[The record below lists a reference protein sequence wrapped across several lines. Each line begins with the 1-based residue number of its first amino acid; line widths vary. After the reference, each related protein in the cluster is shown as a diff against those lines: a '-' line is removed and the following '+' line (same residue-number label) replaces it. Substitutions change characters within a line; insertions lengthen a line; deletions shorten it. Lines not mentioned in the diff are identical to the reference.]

1 MNNVLII
8 GNGFDLDLGLSTRYS
23 DFYKS
28 SYWPFSHRNTP
39 LAKFLENKFEIND
52 WLDVEE
58 ALAEYSK
65 KTFIINT
72 DASKYDEADFDTLK
86 NSFNK
91 YILREQESF
100 EYKESIASRL
110 LAAVLD
116 NGYFE
121 DIFSFNFTDLNF
133 IAKDKL
139 GIKKKFDYS
148 HVHGKA
154 VDGTAILGVG
164 DYADVREED
173 DFMYKSF
180 AKSYSP
186 PLMIPTLLDANRVII
201 FGMSL
206 GKVDYQYFDDFFKR
220 VIVGYAD
227 DSIGDCK
234 DIIIFTYNEISR
246 RKILRNL
253 QNMTGNKLG
262 RLYTRSN
269 FRIYCTAEGID
280 ECAISELI
288 KDLKVNSRVNRER
301 KMRLR
306 YH

>member
-1 MNNVLII
+1 MNDVLVI
-8 GNGFDLDLGLSTRYS
+8 GNGFDLDLGLSSRYS
-23 DFYKS
+23 DYYNS
-28 SYWPFSHRNTP
+28 PYWPFARKKTP
-39 LAKFLENKFEIND
+39 LAIFLEKKFEIND

-65 KTFIINT
+65 KTYIVNSE
-72 DASKYDEADFDTLK
+72 DAKYDEEDFNTLK
-86 NSFNK
+86 STFNE
-91 YILREQESF
+91 YILREQENF
-100 EYKESIASRL
+100 KYKESTASRL
-110 LAAVLD
+110 LAAILE

-121 DIFSFNFTDLNF
+121 DIFSFNFTDLGF
-133 IAKDKL
+133 IAKEKL
-139 GIKKKFDYS
+139 GIKKKFNYS

-164 DYADVREED
+164 DYADVRDAD

-186 PLMIPTLLDANRVII
+186 PLMIPTLLDASRVIV

-206 GKVDYQYFDDFFKR
+206 GRVDYQYFDDFFRR
-220 VIVGYAD
+220 VIDGYAD

-234 DIIIFTYNEISR
+234 DIIIFTYNEESR

-253 QNMTGNKLG
+253 QSMTGHKLG

-280 ECAISELI
+280 EDDISELI
-288 KDLKVNSRVNRER
+288 KDLRVNSRANRER
-301 KMRLR
+301 KMKLR

>member
-1 MNNVLII
+1 MNSVLVI
-8 GNGFDLDLGLSTRYS
+8 GNGFDIDLGLNSRYS

-28 SYWPFSHRNTP
+28 SYWPFSRRNTP
-39 LAKFLENKFEIND
+39 LARFLENKFAIND

-58 ALAEYSK
+58 SLAEYSRK
-65 KTFIINT
+65 SVVINNNAT
-72 DASKYDEADFDTLK
+72 EFDEEDFNTLK
-86 NSFNK
+86 SAFNK
-91 YILREQESF
+91 YILREQENF
-100 EYKESIASRL
+100 EYKESTASRL
-110 LAAVLD
+110 LAAVLE

-121 DIFSFNFTDLNF
+121 DIYSFNFTDLKF
-133 IAKDKL
+133 IAKEKL
-139 GIKKKFDYS
+139 GIKKRFDYS

-164 DYADVREED
+164 DYADVRDAD

-186 PLMIPTLLDANRVII
+186 PLMIPTLLDANRVIL

-206 GKVDYQYFDDFFKR
+206 GRVDYQYFDDFFKR
-220 VIVGYAD
+220 VIVGHAD
-227 DSIGDCK
+227 DSLGDCK
-234 DIIIFTYNEISR
+234 DIIIFTYNEESR

-253 QNMTGNKLG
+253 QNMTEHKLG

-269 FRIYCTAEGID
+269 FKIYCTAEGID
-280 ECAISELI
+280 ENAISELI
-288 KDLKVNSRVNRER
+288 KNLKVNSRANQER
-301 KMRLR
+301 KIKLR